1 MSTGPACQHSNN
13 FFKDFPPCPNWVLP
27 INNREPVPSLQR
39 DGSAAPHRTPA
50 QVQVQGWSGTGCWE
64 IWTSILAAP
73 GQLGAGT
80 IGEAE
85 SVVWWYQISVYQS
98 CSYFYLHNSTKT
110 SAQDIKRDKTKIKL
124 DLCQFPLFPSSML
137 VLLSSVCGAKWRG
150 WAGDWVVKVW
160 APVFSASS
168 QQPAPPGPA
177 LDTPA
182 VIKQEIF
189 YFFCFLFSLF

>member
-1 MSTGPACQHSNN
+1 MSTRPACQHSNN

-27 INNREPVPSLQR
+27 ISNREPVPVCSVMAGLH
-39 DGSAAPHRTPA
+39 HRS
-50 QVQVQGWSGTGCWE
+50 GWSGTGCWE

-85 SVVWWYQISVYQS
+85 SVVWWYQISVYQY

-124 DLCQFPLFPSSML
+124 DLCQFPLFPSCWSYFPPS
-137 VLLSSVCGAKWRG
+137 VELSDEAELGTG
-150 WAGDWVVKVW
+150 
-160 APVFSASS
+160 
-168 QQPAPPGPA
+168 
-177 LDTPA
+177 L
-182 VIKQEIF
+182 
-189 YFFCFLFSLF
+189 